1 MSFIWLYDTT
11 FYVICQGGFEN
22 LKLLKRLFGF
32 EFGNWGKG
40 LFYFF
45 GIGGTNPARRSVPK
59 SPSGGMHYC
68 FNATGGYT
76 CKNKQKISPA

>member
-1 MSFIWLYDTT
+1 MWGVYF
-11 FYVICQGGFEN
+11 GGFED
-22 LKLLKRLFGF
+22 LKLLKRLFDFFGF
-32 EFGNWGKG
+32 EFGNLGKG

-45 GIGGTNPARRSVPK
+45 GIGGTNPARRSVLK

-68 FNATGGYT
+68 FNATGGCT